1 MKSDEYLTA
10 AKGSSLLSKETE
22 ELGGVLYRPRTKETL
37 STYELL
43 LSFIQSAIGDQ
54 PRDILC
60 GAADEVLATLKDDRL
75 KEKEK
80 QKEVT
85 SLLGALDDNKFTLL
99 VGLGRKITD
108 YGAEKQTASNG
119 TCVLNKS
126 M

>member
-1 MKSDEYLTA
+1 M
-10 AKGSSLLSKETE
+10 
-22 ELGGVLYRPRTKETL
+22 LYRPRTKETL

-85 SLLGALDDNKFTLL
+85 SLLGPLDDEKFTLL

-108 YGAEKQTASNG
+108 YGAEKHTASNG
-119 TCVLNKS
+119 TCCVLKQGAVL
-126 M
+126 